1 MFIHYHH
8 LLHSH
13 MVKVWGTLLCR
24 VEVHNAKNLNMFA
37 THELNNH
44 KSHNSISIAHTYMTN
59 YEELLIIKHILKV
72 VKMFQKFYNNLQD
85 VVLKE

>member
-1 MFIHYHH
+1 MA
-8 LLHSH
+8 
-13 MVKVWGTLLCR
+13 KVWRTLLCR
-24 VEVHNAKNLNMFA
+24 VEVHNAKNLDMFA
-37 THELNNH
+37 THGLSNH

-59 YEELLIIKHILKV
+59 YKEPLMIKHISKM

>member
-1 MFIHYHH
+1 
-8 LLHSH
+8 
-13 MVKVWGTLLCR
+13 LCR